1 MTRCVALTLT
11 LGTAALVMVGTKS
24 WNIQQ
29 ANRHVTQV
37 ASSMTDDADS
47 TTRSGYIIASS

>member
-1 MTRCVALTLT
+1 MTRCIALTLT

-24 WNIQQ
+24 SNVQQ

-37 ASSMTDDADS
+37 ASSMTVDADS

>member
-1 MTRCVALTLT
+1 MTRCIALTLT

-24 WNIQQ
+24 SNVQ
-29 ANRHVTQV
+29 NVDRHVTQV
-37 ASSMTDDADS
+37 ASSFSVDADS